1 MKQHSVHTEMIKQ
14 VAERLGP
21 LRPKVVFIG
30 GSATGFHI
38 TDKAEPEIRATKDVD
53 I

>member
-1 MKQHSVHTEMIKQ
+1 
-14 VAERLGP
+14 
-21 LRPKVVFIG
+21 VVFLG

-38 TDKAEPEIRATKDVD
+38 TDRAEPEIRATKDVD